1 MKRYINYILA
11 VFTFITAMS
20 LITSCE
26 KEQQPVTPDNPAQ
39 VVSVNDFDIAVTTTV
54 HETIYMGDS
63 FEIPFEITKGDRDCF
78 NTNIDFMGGS
88 INIAYNGKKGTIT
101 VKTSASSGKGSVI
114 FQNKAN
120 AIKVDIS
127 YQVFYLNIMD
137 NSITLSGEGEE
148 RQVRLNTNLPVE
160 KIKITSDT
168 DWLETSEPFVNDNGD
183 TCITVRSARNE
194 TNTFREGTAT
204 IRDTE
209 SRLTPAK
216 FTARQD
222 FVMVQRNDVVS
233 FIDRTFMEYMISI
246 ADKDGDRFISFDEAL
261 GVKEIDI
268 EGKGV
273 KDLTGLE
280 YFKNV
285 KKFNGKD
292 NQIEDATVLKEL
304 SHLYWVDLKG
314 NKNLKTFDLTG
325 CSVYFEHRDFEVTE
339 DLQYYMFRQQI
350 QKYDDF
356 TDQLY
361 THGKHIV
368 DPRESTDYSRQG
380 ELTLIKGHTAGN
392 GYPLVYVVWGAIDVD
407 VQDGTYERL
416 VRDAMELQFELDEE
430 IRPYKEYF
438 DVYMLIHIRP
448 NRNEYRLGH
457 ETTSQE
463 TREAM
468 EWVRQRQAAIYDDTY
483 DRLVPDSKDICEM
496 YMQFLGLNT
505 ASRSLNTYA
514 TTIYSWDLSMPGS
527 DKGIYSVFNING
539 KTGDETKESYYP
551 GIKTSLHETMGL
563 SAWIKA
569 GKHFGKGEFF
579 DIFVLGTKS
588 YNP

>member
-1 MKRYINYILA
+1 
-11 VFTFITAMS
+11 
-20 LITSCE
+20 
-26 KEQQPVTPDNPAQ
+26 
-39 VVSVNDFDIAVTTTV
+39 
-54 HETIYMGDS
+54 
-63 FEIPFEITKGDRDCF
+63 
-78 NTNIDFMGGS
+78 
-88 INIAYNGKKGTIT
+88 
-101 VKTSASSGKGSVI
+101 
-114 FQNKAN
+114 
-120 AIKVDIS
+120 
-127 YQVFYLNIMD
+127 MD

-148 RQVRLNTNLPVE
+148 RQVRLNTNLPIE
-160 KIKITSDT
+160 KIKITPDT

-285 KKFNGKD
+285 WKFNGKD
-292 NQIEDATVLKEL
+292 NDIEDATVLKEL
-304 SHLYWVDLKG
+304 PRLYWMDLKG

-325 CSVYFEHRDFEVTE
+325 CSVYFEHRDFEMTE
-339 DLQYYMFRQQI
+339 DLHYYMTRQQI
-350 QKYDDF
+350 QKYDDL
-356 TDQLY
+356 TDPWC
-361 THGKHIV
+361 TKSKHVI
-368 DPRESTDYSRQG
+368 DPRESTDFSRQG
-380 ELTLIKGHTAGN
+380 ELTLIKEHTVGD
-392 GYPLVYVVWGAIDVD
+392 GYPVVYVVWGAIDVD

-416 VRDAMELQFELDEE
+416 VRDAMELQFELSEE
-430 IRPYKEYF
+430 IRPYKDYF

-448 NRNEYRLGH
+448 NRNEYRLGV
-457 ETTSQE
+457 EITAQE
-463 TREAM
+463 KHEAM
-468 EWVRQRQAAIYDDTY
+468 NWVLEKQVAIYDETY
-483 DRLVPDSKDICEM
+483 DKLVPDSKGICEM

-505 ASRSLNTYA
+505 SSTFYNACAHTVASWGT
-514 TTIYSWDLSMPGS
+514 MFPGS
-527 DKGIYSVFNING
+527 NKGVYSVFNVNG
-539 KTGDETKESYYP
+539 RTGDENEDSYCP
-551 GIKTSLHETMGL
+551 GNKNSLTETMSF
-563 SAWIKA
+563 SALGA
-569 GKHFGKGEFF
+569 TGGHYGQGEFF
-579 DIFVLGTKS
+579 EVFMLHTIS
-588 YNP
+588 YEKN